1 MSTIGTFLKDVRRR
15 RVLSNAALYIVAAWV
30 AIQVADVAIDAG
42 VIRWLL
48 RDVFVAAFL
57 GFPVALVLS
66 WFYNV
71 TRRGIVRTPPVGA
84 DDSFDESLHKRDY
97 LLFALLAAVWAVA
110 VLYVHTPA
118 PIDKSIA
125 ILPFENR
132 GHDPQGADLAFGVR
146 LDLHSQLE
154 KLQDIRIIAMTSAE
168 TIDKGLP
175 VPELAR
181 KLGVTFVMKGIVERV
196 LDRVRVSVTLIN
208 AESEQA
214 WSFVYDRKLDV
225 ASLFDIRDD
234 IAGEITDNLQAELS
248 PQELQRIQTRPTENF
263 DAYQAY
269 LLGKQRM
276 ARRTT
281 GALAEAIDYFQKA
294 VDLDP
299 EFALA
304 YVGLA
309 DSYYL
314 HMLYASLPR
323 DEAYSNMKAALD
335 KALSLDD
342 QLGEAYATLGVLE
355 RMKNQDMV
363 AAEAAFKRALELNPN
378 YATAHQW
385 YGTNL
390 IRFGRYEEGLAHKR
404 KALELDPLSAIVNT
418 SLGWSLMDFGHFD
431 EALAR
436 FKTAIESDPTSP
448 GAYERIGEL
457 YRYVYGQFDEAVVWQ
472 RKGIALD
479 PAEPMGYFF
488 LGFIYLNL
496 GDSDEAERWFTR
508 MQEVAPPGF
517 PFSNMVM
524 EPLYIHR
531 GEISKAL
538 DVARETLAFDP
549 REPHTHANLRNHDV
563 RAGRYAEARARYE
576 SAYPELFEDELD
588 TAEVDHSVLIDL
600 ALVLIQT
607 GEQERADLLLDLSLA
622 HVKTLPRLGPGGYG
636 IDDVLIYAL
645 QGKSETALAALREA
659 IDQGW
664 RMNWWYYLEHDANL
678 DSIRDEPGFQA
689 MLNEIKADMAAQ
701 LERVRVMEANG
712 ELEPIPDIGFNP
724 TPSNDLRQ

>member
-1 MSTIGTFLKDVRRR
+1 
-15 RVLSNAALYIVAAWV
+15 VLSNAALYIVAAWV
-30 AIQVADVAIDAG
+30 VIQVADLAIDAG
-42 VIRWLL
+42 VIRWPL

-66 WFYNV
+66 WFYDV
-71 TRRGIVRTPPVGA
+71 TRRGIVRTPPVAA

-146 LDLHSQLE
+146 LDLHTQLE
-154 KLQDIRIIAMTSAE
+154 KLQDIKIIAQASAE
-168 TIDKGLP
+168 TIDQDLP

-181 KLGVTFVMKGIVERV
+181 KLGVAFIMKGTVERI
-196 LDRVRVSVTLIN
+196 LDRVRVSVSLID

-225 ASLFDIRDD
+225 GSLFDIRDD
-234 IAGEITDNLQAELS
+234 IAGEITGNLRAELS

-269 LLGKQRM
+269 LLGKQRA

-281 GALAEAIDYFQKA
+281 EALAEAIDYFQKA
-294 VDLDP
+294 VDIDP

-314 HMLYASLPR
+314 HMLYAQLPR
-323 DEAYSNMKAALD
+323 DEPYSNMKAAVD

-342 QLGEAYATLGVLE
+342 QLGEAYTSLGVFE
-355 RMKNQDMV
+355 RMKNDDGA
-363 AAEAAFKRALELNPN
+363 AAEAAFERALELNPN

-385 YGTNL
+385 FGTTL
-390 IRFGRYEEGLAHKR
+390 ISFGRFEEGLAHKR

-418 SLGWSLMDFGHFD
+418 SLGWSLATFGQFD

-436 FKTAIESDPTSP
+436 YKTAIESDPASP
-448 GAYERIGEL
+448 GAYERVGEL
-457 YRYVYGQFDEAVVWQ
+457 YRYAFGQFDEAVVWQ

-479 PAEPMGYFF
+479 PSEPMGSIF
-488 LGFIYLNL
+488 LGIIYLDL
-496 GDSDEAERWFTR
+496 GDSDQAEHWFKRT
-508 MQEVAPPGF
+508 MKVAPDF
-517 PFSNMVM
+517 FMSRAIM
-524 EPLYIHR
+524 EPLYFHR
-531 GEISKAL
+531 GERAKAL
-538 DVARETLAFDP
+538 EVARETLEGDP
-549 REPHTHANLRNHDV
+549 SSPKSLSHVRMHEF
-563 RAGRYAEARARYE
+563 RAGRYKEARALYE
-576 SAYPELFEDELD
+576 RGYPGLLQ
-588 TAEVDHSVLIDL
+588 EVEPTIDRSNYEAAIDL
-600 ALVLIQT
+600 ALVLSRT
-607 GEQERADLLLDLSLA
+607 GEQERADLLLDDSLA
-622 HVKTLPRLGPGGYG
+622 FIRTIPRLGGGGYG
-636 IDDVLIYAL
+636 FSDVMIYAL
-645 QGKSETALAALREA
+645 QGNTEAALTSLKQA
-659 IDQGW
+659 IDEGW
-664 RMNWWYYLEHDANL
+664 RTAWWFYLEHNPNL
-678 DSIRDEPGFQA
+678 DSIRDEPEFQG
-689 MLNEIKADMAAQ
+689 MLEEIKADMATQ
-701 LERVRVMEANG
+701 LERVKTMEANG
-712 ELEPIPDIGFNP
+712 ELEPVPDI
-724 TPSNDLRQ
+724 D